1 MQSLVENKPY
11 FLEKY
16 YFIFNG
22 VGFYFHKPNNGYD
35 WFVDNVDLLGT
46 THASIHVVS
55 TKINLSSLKG
65 AFGN

>member
-16 YFIFNG
+16 YFILSG

-35 WFVDNVDLLGT
+35 WFVDNMVFLGT
-46 THASIHVVS
+46 THASIHVVN
-55 TKINLSSLKG
+55 TKINL
-65 AFGN
+65 